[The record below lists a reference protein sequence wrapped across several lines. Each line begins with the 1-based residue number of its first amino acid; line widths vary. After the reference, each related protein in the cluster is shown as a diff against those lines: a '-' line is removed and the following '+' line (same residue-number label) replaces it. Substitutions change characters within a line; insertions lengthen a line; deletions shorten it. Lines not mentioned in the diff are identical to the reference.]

1 MVQLHRWGDLAG
13 AGFRAV
19 KVEGVPH
26 YKLVSCE
33 EVRRCV
39 IQELAAAGMAL
50 NVARYAT
57 VETL

>member
-1 MVQLHRWGDLAG
+1 MAQLHKWGELAG

-33 EVRRCV
+33 EVWRCV
-39 IQELAAAGMAL
+39 VQELAAAGMAL
-50 NVARYAT
+50 NVARSAT
-57 VETL
+57 IDTS